1 MQAGAYHLALPHGF
15 FVFFYSG
22 DDVFKSY
29 FEENVGLTG
38 RGGHS
43 YMLAPPPCWTNII
56 TRAKKAKSHAEV
68 QNVSF
73 HLHSPEYFV
82 FLFF

>member
-1 MQAGAYHLALPHGF
+1 MQVGAYHLALPHECLL
-15 FVFFYSG
+15 FYSG

-43 YMLAPPPCWTNII
+43 YMLAPPLLDQHHQ
-56 TRAKKAKSHAEV
+56 S
-68 QNVSF
+68 
-73 HLHSPEYFV
+73 
-82 FLFF
+82 